1 MSILDTILGFLHL
14 GSSASKVAS
23 EVDNITNALGFLQPL
38 NEDFAAF
45 HKAWIDKSVQEEIVA
60 GASVLEMFLKVAS
73 IIWPQATLAEKGVE
87 VAAIVLPQLY
97 TFIVKFGAQN
107 VVKVANANAPGGFV
121 YLPAHG
127 QSLYDPKTG
136 VFTGKYT

>member
-1 MSILDTILGFLHL
+1 MSILNTILGFLHL
-14 GSSASKVAS
+14 GGSASAAT
-23 EVDNITNALGFLQPL
+23 EADNITKALGFLQPL
-38 NEDFAAF
+38 NADFAAF
-45 HKAWIDKSVQEEIVA
+45 HKAWIAENVQAEIVA
-60 GASVLEMFLKVAS
+60 GASVLETFLKVS
-73 IIWPQATLAEKGVE
+73 SMIWPQLIIAENGVE

-107 VVKVANANAPGGFV
+107 VVRVENPNAIGGFL